1 MPLPSSASPSAWGIA
16 GSPVSKKEG
25 RGPQLRGGSLT
36 AMTHGLQAP
45 PGPRVGSRHPGSC
58 LRTREQQCV
67 PDPWRPVTV
76 AGSRQ
81 VPGLPEE
88 AKSLSPSR

>member
-1 MPLPSSASPSAWGIA
+1 MPLPSSALPSAWGIS
-16 GSPVSKKEG
+16 GSPTSKKEG
-25 RGPQLRGGSLT
+25 RGPQLRGGSLM
-36 AMTHGLQAP
+36 AMTHGLQAS

-58 LRTREQQCV
+58 LCTREQCV

-88 AKSLSPSR
+88 AKSLSSSR